1 MTLRH
6 ELVEGAGGSDA
17 DHEGPGAS
25 ADVAYCRRSLLSG
38 VRHQDRS
45 GKVLL
50 VNSGDDS
57 TGVQNGT
64 EIVNPWEERKDQGR
78 VSAFVASLVL
88 LATSPRKFYEGTR
101 TDAGWWGPLVF
112 AGLVLTLG
120 FFLNGLVLIVLALTL
135 PDAVL
140 ELVHRMELFS
150 EPADVSGLEGSPFL
164 QQILP
169 FLGLQVLLLILPV
182 VFVLS
187 LLGPLLS
194 AAFLHLLLIVTRSPR
209 PAGFRGTW
217 IAACYAAGAF
227 LFNAIPVAG
236 DILAIV
242 GSAGLFAVGLH
253 VLQGLKASRAALLA
267 AILPLLLFVGALLE
281 ILLVA
286 PAM

>member
-1 MTLRH
+1 M
-6 ELVEGAGGSDA
+6 
-17 DHEGPGAS
+17 
-25 ADVAYCRRSLLSG
+25 
-38 VRHQDRS
+38 
-45 GKVLL
+45 
-50 VNSGDDS
+50 NSGDDS
-57 TGVQNGT
+57 TGVRNGT
-64 EIVNPWEERKDQGR
+64 GVVNPWEERKDRGR

-88 LATSPRKFYEGTR
+88 LATSPRKFFEGTR
-101 TDAGWWGPLVF
+101 ADAGWWGPLVF

-135 PDAVL
+135 PDAAL
-140 ELVHRMELFS
+140 ELVNRMELLG
-150 EPADVSGLEGSPFL
+150 EPAEVSGLEGFPFL

-169 FLGLQVLLLILPV
+169 FLGLQLLLLALPF

-187 LLGPLLS
+187 LLGPFIS

-209 PAGFRGTW
+209 PEGFRGTW
-217 IAACYAAGAF
+217 VAAGYAAGAF
-227 LFNAIPVAG
+227 LLNAVPVAG

-253 VLQGLKASRAALLA
+253 VLQGVKASRAALLA